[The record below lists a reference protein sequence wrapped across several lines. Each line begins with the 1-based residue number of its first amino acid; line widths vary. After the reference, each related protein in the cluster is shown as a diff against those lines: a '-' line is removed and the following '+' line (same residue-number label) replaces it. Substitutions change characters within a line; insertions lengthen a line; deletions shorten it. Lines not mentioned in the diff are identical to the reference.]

1 MLNFMKIHPMGAA
14 LFHADGRTDGETVD
28 SYGKFIVG
36 FRNFAEAPNNVS
48 LRSGVGRYE
57 LD

>member
-1 MLNFMKIHPMGAA
+1 MKIHPMGAA